1 MSLDARRLAVAL
13 AGYCAFLNLYSP
25 QALLPVLA
33 REFDASA
40 GRISAV
46 MTASSFA
53 IALTA
58 PFTGAV
64 ADVLGR
70 KRVIACALLAL
81 TVPMAMV
88 ATAASVND
96 LVFWRFVQ
104 GLLLPPIFAVTV
116 AYIGDEWPPAEVAG
130 VAGLYVSGSSL
141 GGFSGRLI
149 PGLLTDLIGWRAAL
163 ASLAVLTLAGGIA
176 FALLL
181 EPERRFVRSEGFLA
195 SLRQMA
201 RNLRDPRLLAFYAV
215 GFGVLFNFLAVFTYV
230 NFHLAAPPYLLTPS
244 MLGAIFV
251 TYLAGTATTPLVGR
265 AVGRLGRRN
274 FVLGVI
280 AVWAA
285 GALLL
290 LAHPLAVII
299 AGLTLCAMCGM
310 ICQAV
315 STSAVTAT
323 AQVGRSSAV
332 GLYVTS
338 FYVGG
343 SAGAFLPG
351 LAWQSFGWP
360 AAVAMALAMLALM
373 ALIVALGWGTAD
385 MRGA

>member
-1 MSLDARRLAVAL
+1 MSLVTRRLAVAL

-33 REFDASA
+33 REFNASA

-88 ATAASVND
+88 ATAASVDD

-116 AYIGDEWPPAEVAG
+116 AYIGDEWPSKEIAS

-149 PGLLTDLIGWRAAL
+149 PGVLTDLVGWRYAL

-181 EPERRFVRSEGFLA
+181 EPERRFVRSEGLLA

-230 NFHLAAPPYLLTPS
+230 NFHLAAPPYRLTPS

-280 AVWAA
+280 AAWAA

-290 LAHPLAVII
+290 LASPLAVILI
-299 AGLTLCAMCGM
+299 GLTLCAMCGM
-310 ICQAV
+310 ICQAI

-351 LAWQSFGWP
+351 LTWQRFGWP
-360 AAVAMALAMLALM
+360 SAVAMALAMLALM
-373 ALIVALGWGTAD
+373 ALIVALGWGKDEA
-385 MRGA
+385 RG

>member
-1 MSLDARRLAVAL
+1 MSLDTRRLAVAL
-13 AGYCAFLNLYSP
+13 AGYCAFLNLYAP

-33 REFDASA
+33 REFGASA

-70 KRVIACALLAL
+70 KRVITSAMLAL

-88 ATAASVND
+88 ATAASVD
-96 LVFWRFVQ
+96 ELVFWRFVQ

-116 AYIGDEWPPAEVAG
+116 AYIGDEFPPADVAG

-149 PGLLTDLIGWRAAL
+149 PGVLTDLIGWRFAL
-163 ASLAVLTLAGGIA
+163 ASLAVLTLVGGIA

-181 EPERRFVRSEGFLA
+181 EPERRFVRSEGLLA

-230 NFHLAAPPYLLTPS
+230 NFHLAAPPYGLTPS

-251 TYLAGTATTPLVGR
+251 TYLAGAATTPLTGR
-265 AVGRLGRRN
+265 AVGRLGRRK

-280 AVWAA
+280 AVWAV
-285 GALLL
+285 GAALL
-290 LAHPLAVII
+290 LAHPLAVIL

>member
-1 MSLDARRLAVAL
+1 MSLDPRRLAVAL

-33 REFDASA
+33 REFGASA

-70 KRVIACALLAL
+70 KRVITCAMLAM

-88 ATAASVND
+88 ATAASVDD
-96 LVFWRFVQ
+96 LVVWRFVQ

-149 PGLLTDLIGWRAAL
+149 PGVLTDLIGWRFAL
-163 ASLAVLTLAGGIA
+163 ASLAVLTLIGGIA

-181 EPERRFVRSEGFLA
+181 EPERRFVRSAGVFA

-215 GFGVLFNFLAVFTYV
+215 GFGVLFNFMAVFTYV
-230 NFHLAAPPYLLTPS
+230 SFHLAAPPYLLTPS

-251 TYLAGTATTPLVGR
+251 TYLAGTATAPLVGR
-265 AVGRLGRRN
+265 AVGRLGRRAL
-274 FVLGVI
+274 VLGLI
-280 AVWAA
+280 GVWAA
-285 GALLL
+285 GALML
-290 LAHPLAVII
+290 LAPSLAVII

-310 ICQAV
+310 MCQAV

-323 AQVGRSSAV
+323 AEVGRSSAV

-343 SAGAFLPG
+343 SVGAWLPG
-351 LAWQSFGWP
+351 LTWQSFGWP
-360 AAVAMALAMLALM
+360 AAVAMTLAMLALM
-373 ALIVALGWGTAD
+373 ALVVALGW
-385 MRGA
+385 RGAEARG

>member
-1 MSLDARRLAVAL
+1 MSLDTRRLAVAL

-33 REFDASA
+33 REFNASA

-70 KRVIACALLAL
+70 KRVITSAMLAL

-88 ATAASVND
+88 ATAASVDD

-116 AYIGDEWPPAEVAG
+116 AYIGDEFPPADVAG

-149 PGLLTDLIGWRAAL
+149 PGVLTDLIGWRFAL

-181 EPERRFVRSEGFLA
+181 EPERRFVRSEGLLA

-230 NFHLAAPPYLLTPS
+230 NFHLAAPPYGLTPS

-251 TYLAGTATTPLVGR
+251 TYLAGTATTPLIGR
-265 AVGRLGRRN
+265 AVGRLGRRK

-280 AVWAA
+280 AAWAV
-285 GALLL
+285 GAALL
-290 LAHPLAVII
+290 LAHPLAVIL

-351 LAWQSFGWP
+351 LAWQSHGWP
-360 AAVAMALAMLALM
+360 AAVAMTLAMLVTM
-373 ALIVALGWGTAD
+373 ALIVAIGWGETEA
-385 MRGA
+385 RV

>member
-1 MSLDARRLAVAL
+1 MNLDTRRLAVAL

-33 REFDASA
+33 REFNASA

-70 KRVIACALLAL
+70 KRVITSAMLAL

-88 ATAASVND
+88 ATAASVDD

-116 AYIGDEWPPAEVAG
+116 AYIGDEFPPADVAG

-149 PGLLTDLIGWRAAL
+149 PGVLTDLIGWRFAL

-181 EPERRFVRSEGFLA
+181 EPERRFVRSEGLLA

-230 NFHLAAPPYLLTPS
+230 NFHLAAPPYGLTPS

-251 TYLAGTATTPLVGR
+251 TYLAGTATTPLIGR
-265 AVGRLGRRN
+265 AVGRLGRRK

-280 AVWAA
+280 AAWAVGVA
-285 GALLL
+285 LL
-290 LAHPLAVII
+290 LAHPLAVIL

-351 LAWQSFGWP
+351 LAWQSHGWP
-360 AAVAMALAMLALM
+360 AAVAMTLAMLVTM
-373 ALIVALGWGTAD
+373 ALIVAIGWGETEA
-385 MRGA
+385 RV

>member
-1 MSLDARRLAVAL
+1 MSLDARRVAIAL

-33 REFDASA
+33 REFGASA

-46 MTASSFA
+46 MTASSLA

-58 PFTGAV
+58 PFTGAI

-70 KRVIACALLAL
+70 KRVITCAMLAM

-88 ATAASVND
+88 ATAASVNE
-96 LVFWRFVQ
+96 LIAWRFVQ

-149 PGLLTDLIGWRAAL
+149 PGVLTDLIGWRFAL
-163 ASLAVLTLAGGIA
+163 ASLAALTLAGGIA

-181 EPERRFVRSEGFLA
+181 EPERRFVRSAGFLA

-215 GFGVLFNFLAVFTYV
+215 GFGVLFNFMAVFTYV

-244 MLGAIFV
+244 LLGAIFV

-265 AVGRLGRRN
+265 AVGRLGLRA
-274 FVLGVI
+274 FMLGLI
-280 AVWAA
+280 ALWAA

-290 LAHPLAVII
+290 LPSLAVILV
-299 AGLTLCAMCGM
+299 GLALCAMCGM
-310 ICQAV
+310 MCQAV

-323 AQVGRSSAV
+323 AEIGRSSAV

-343 SAGAFLPG
+343 SVGASLPG
-351 LAWQSFGWP
+351 LTWHSYGWP
-360 AAVAMALAMLALM
+360 AAVAMALAMLTLM
-373 ALIVALGWGTAD
+373 AIVVALGWREPEA
-385 MRGA
+385 RV

>member
-1 MSLDARRLAVAL
+1 MLIDARRLAIAL
-13 AGYCAFLNLYSP
+13 AGFCAFLNLYSP

-70 KRVIACALLAL
+70 KRVIAVAMIGIAA
-81 TVPMAMV
+81 PMAMV
-88 ATAASVND
+88 ATASSVND

-116 AYIGDEWPPAEVAG
+116 AYIGDEWPPAEIAG

-141 GGFSGRLI
+141 GGFSGRFI

-163 ASLAVLTLAGGIA
+163 ASLALLTVIGGIA
-176 FALLL
+176 FAFLL
-181 EPERRFVRSEGFLA
+181 EPERRFMRSGGLIA

-215 GFGVLFNFLAVFTYV
+215 GFGVLFNFMAVFTYV
-230 NFHLAAPPYLLTPS
+230 NFHLAAPPYMLTPS
-244 MLGAIFV
+244 MLGAIFI

-265 AVGRLGRRN
+265 AVGRLGRRT
-274 FVLGVI
+274 FML
-280 AVWAA
+280 ALLCVWAA

-290 LAHPLAVII
+290 LVPSLAVII

-310 ICQAV
+310 MCQAV
-315 STSAVTAT
+315 STGAATAT

-332 GLYVTS
+332 GMYVTS

-351 LAWQSFGWP
+351 LTWQTFGWP
-360 AAVAMALAMLALM
+360 AAVAMTLGMLALM
-373 ALIVALGWGTAD
+373 ALVVGLAWGKAD
-385 MRGA
+385 ARG

>member
-1 MSLDARRLAVAL
+1 MTIDARRLAIAL
-13 AGYCAFLNLYSP
+13 AGFCAFLNLYSP

-33 REFDASA
+33 REFGASA

-70 KRVIACALLAL
+70 KRVIACAMIAIA
-81 TVPMAMV
+81 VPMAMV
-88 ATAASVND
+88 ATASSVND
-96 LVFWRFVQ
+96 LVVWRFVQ

-116 AYIGDEWPPAEVAG
+116 AYIGDEWPAAEVAG

-141 GGFSGRLI
+141 GGFSGRFI
-149 PGLLTDLIGWRAAL
+149 PGVLTDLIGWRGAL
-163 ASLAVLTLAGGIA
+163 ASLAALTLLGGVA

-181 EPERRFVRSEGFLA
+181 EPERRFVRSAGFFA

-215 GFGVLFNFLAVFTYV
+215 GFGVLFNFMAVFTYM

-251 TYLAGTATTPLVGR
+251 TYLAGTATTPLLGR
-265 AVGRLGRRN
+265 AVRRLGRRN
-274 FVLGVI
+274 FVLGLI

-290 LAHPLAVII
+290 LLPSLAVII

-310 ICQAV
+310 MCQAV
-315 STSAVTAT
+315 STSAVTTT
-323 AQVGRSSAV
+323 AQQGRSSAV
-332 GLYVTS
+332 GLYVTA

-360 AAVAMALAMLALM
+360 AAVAMALAMLAVM
-373 ALIVALGWGTAD
+373 ALVVALGWRKAD
-385 MRGA
+385 TRGA

>member
-1 MSLDARRLAVAL
+1 
-13 AGYCAFLNLYSP
+13 
-25 QALLPVLA
+25 
-33 REFDASA
+33 
-40 GRISAV
+40 
-46 MTASSFA
+46 
-53 IALTA
+53 
-58 PFTGAV
+58 
-64 ADVLGR
+64 
-70 KRVIACALLAL
+70 
-81 TVPMAMV
+81 MAMV
-88 ATAASVND
+88 ATAASVD
-96 LVFWRFVQ
+96 ELVFWRFVQ

-116 AYIGDEWPPAEVAG
+116 AYIGDEFPPADVAG

-149 PGLLTDLIGWRAAL
+149 PGVLTDLIGWRFAL
-163 ASLAVLTLAGGIA
+163 ASLAVLTLVGGIA

-181 EPERRFVRSEGFLA
+181 EPERRFVRSEGLLA

-230 NFHLAAPPYLLTPS
+230 NFHLAAPPYGLTPS

-251 TYLAGTATTPLVGR
+251 TYLAGAATTPLTGR
-265 AVGRLGRRN
+265 AVGRLGRRK

-280 AVWAA
+280 AVWAV
-285 GALLL
+285 GAALL
-290 LAHPLAVII
+290 LAHPLAVIL

-351 LAWQSFGWP
+351 LAWQSYGWP
-360 AAVAMALAMLALM
+360 AAVAMTLAMLLTM
-373 ALIVALGWGTAD
+373 ALIVAFGWGMAD
-385 MRGA
+385 ARG

>member
-1 MSLDARRLAVAL
+1 MIIDARRLAIAL
-13 AGYCAFLNLYSP
+13 AGFCAFLNLYSP

-33 REFDASA
+33 REFGASA

-70 KRVIACALLAL
+70 KRVIACAMIAIA
-81 TVPMAMV
+81 VPMAMV
-88 ATAASVND
+88 ATASSVND
-96 LVFWRFVQ
+96 LVVWRFVQ

-116 AYIGDEWPPAEVAG
+116 AYIGDEWPAAEVAG

-141 GGFSGRLI
+141 GGFSGRFI
-149 PGLLTDLIGWRAAL
+149 PGVLTDLIGWRGAL
-163 ASLAVLTLAGGIA
+163 ASLAALTLLGGVA

-181 EPERRFVRSEGFLA
+181 EPERRFVRSAGFFA

-215 GFGVLFNFLAVFTYV
+215 GFGVLFNFMAVFTYM

-265 AVGRLGRRN
+265 AVRRLGRRN
-274 FVLGVI
+274 FVLGLI

-290 LAHPLAVII
+290 LLPSLAVII

-310 ICQAV
+310 MCQAV
-315 STSAVTAT
+315 STSAVTTT
-323 AQVGRSSAV
+323 AQQGRSSAV
-332 GLYVTS
+332 GLYVTA

-351 LAWQSFGWP
+351 LTWQSFGWP
-360 AAVAMALAMLALM
+360 AAVAMALAMLAVM
-373 ALIVALGWGTAD
+373 ALVVALGWRKAD
-385 MRGA
+385 TRGA

>member
-1 MSLDARRLAVAL
+1 MSLVTRRLAVAL

-33 REFDASA
+33 REFNASA

-88 ATAASVND
+88 ATAASVDD

-116 AYIGDEWPPAEVAG
+116 AYIGDEWPSKEIAS

-149 PGLLTDLIGWRAAL
+149 PGVLTDLVGWRYAL

-176 FALLL
+176 FALLF
-181 EPERRFVRSEGFLA
+181 EPERRFVRSEGLLA
-195 SLRQMA
+195 SLRLMA

-230 NFHLAAPPYLLTPS
+230 NFHLAAPPYRLTPS

-280 AVWAA
+280 AAWAA

-290 LAHPLAVII
+290 LASPLAVILI
-299 AGLTLCAMCGM
+299 GLTLCAMCGM
-310 ICQAV
+310 ICQAI

-351 LAWQSFGWP
+351 LTWQRFGWP
-360 AAVAMALAMLALM
+360 SAVAMALAMLALM
-373 ALIVALGWGTAD
+373 ALIVALGWEKEEA
-385 MRGA
+385 RG

>member
-1 MSLDARRLAVAL
+1 MTPDPRRIAVLL

-33 REFDASA
+33 HEFGVGA

-46 MTASSFA
+46 MTASSIA

-70 KRVIACALLAL
+70 KRVIATAMIVIAI
-81 TVPMAMV
+81 PMVML
-88 ATAASVND
+88 ATATSVNGM
-96 LVFWRFVQ
+96 VFWRFLQ

-116 AYIGDEWPPAEVAG
+116 AYIGDEWPPAQVPA
-130 VAGLYVSGSSL
+130 VAGLYVSGASL

-149 PGLLTDLIGWRAAL
+149 PGVLTDLIGWRIALGSLAAL
-163 ASLAVLTLAGGIA
+163 TLIGGIA
-176 FALLL
+176 FMLLL
-181 EPERRFVRSEGFLA
+181 PRERHFVRSEGFSA

-201 RNLRDPRLLAFYAV
+201 RHLRNPRLIAFYAV
-215 GFGVLFNFLAVFTYV
+215 GFGVLFNFMAVFTYV
-230 NFHLAAPPYLLTPS
+230 NFHLAAPPYLFTPS

-251 TYLAGTATTPLVGR
+251 TYLAGTATAPLIGR
-265 AVGRLGRRN
+265 AVDRLGRRT
-274 FVLGVI
+274 FVLLLL
-280 AVWAA
+280 AA
-285 GALLL
+285 WGTGALLL
-290 LAHPLAVII
+290 LAAPVYVII

-310 ICQAV
+310 MCQAV

-323 AQVGRSSAV
+323 AQEGRSSAV

-351 LAWQSFGWP
+351 VFWHTTGWP
-360 AAVAMALAMLALM
+360 GAVAMTLAMLSLM
-373 ALIVALGWGTAD
+373 ALAVALWWRERA
-385 MRGA
+385 

>member
-1 MSLDARRLAVAL
+1 
-13 AGYCAFLNLYSP
+13 
-25 QALLPVLA
+25 
-33 REFDASA
+33 
-40 GRISAV
+40 
-46 MTASSFA
+46 
-53 IALTA
+53 
-58 PFTGAV
+58 
-64 ADVLGR
+64 
-70 KRVIACALLAL
+70 
-81 TVPMAMV
+81 MV
-88 ATAASVND
+88 ATASSVND

-116 AYIGDEWPPAEVAG
+116 AYIGDEWPPAEIAG

-141 GGFSGRLI
+141 GGFSGRFI

-163 ASLAVLTLAGGIA
+163 ASLALLTVIGGIA

-181 EPERRFVRSEGFLA
+181 EPERRFMRSDGLIA

-215 GFGVLFNFLAVFTYV
+215 GFGVLFNFMAVFTYV

-244 MLGAIFV
+244 MLGAIFI

-265 AVGRLGRRN
+265 AVGRLGRRR
-274 FVLGVI
+274 FML
-280 AVWAA
+280 ALLCVWAA

-290 LAHPLAVII
+290 LVPSLAVII

-310 ICQAV
+310 MCQAV

-351 LAWQSFGWP
+351 LTWQTFGWP
-360 AAVAMALAMLALM
+360 AAVAMTLGMLALM
-373 ALIVALGWGTAD
+373 ALVVGLAWGKAD
-385 MRGA
+385 ARG

>member
-1 MSLDARRLAVAL
+1 MMIDARRLAVAL
-13 AGYCAFLNLYSP
+13 AGFCAFLNLYSP

-40 GRISAV
+40 GRTSAV

-70 KRVIACALLAL
+70 KRVIAFAMIGIA
-81 TVPMAMV
+81 VPMAMV
-88 ATAASVND
+88 ATASSVND

-116 AYIGDEWPPAEVAG
+116 AYIGDEWPPAEIAG

-141 GGFSGRLI
+141 GGFSGRFI

-163 ASLAVLTLAGGIA
+163 ASLALLTVIGGIA

-181 EPERRFVRSEGFLA
+181 EPERRFMRSDGLIA

-215 GFGVLFNFLAVFTYV
+215 GFGVLFNFMAVFTYV

-244 MLGAIFV
+244 MPGAIFV

-265 AVGRLGRRN
+265 AVGRLGRRA
-274 FVLGVI
+274 FML
-280 AVWAA
+280 ALLCVWAA

-290 LAHPLAVII
+290 LVPSLAVII

-310 ICQAV
+310 MCQAV

-332 GLYVTS
+332 GLYVAS

-351 LAWQSFGWP
+351 LTWQSFGWP
-360 AAVAMALAMLALM
+360 AAVAMTLGMLGLM
-373 ALIVALGWGTAD
+373 ALVVALGWGRAEA
-385 MRGA
+385 RG

>member
-1 MSLDARRLAVAL
+1 MSLVTRRLAVAL

-33 REFDASA
+33 REFNASA

-88 ATAASVND
+88 ATAASVDD

-116 AYIGDEWPPAEVAG
+116 AYIGDEWPSREIAS

-149 PGLLTDLIGWRAAL
+149 PGVLTDLVGWRHAL

-181 EPERRFVRSEGFLA
+181 EPERRFVRSEGLLA

-230 NFHLAAPPYLLTPS
+230 NFHLAAPPYRLTPS
-244 MLGAIFV
+244 MLGACYHPARR
-251 TYLAGTATTPLVGR
+251 TRGGTAGTPQFCAGRDRGMGRGR
-265 AVGRLGRRN
+265 APAARLPPRRHPHRPDLVRDVRNDLPSRFDKRGDGDRASRTLLRGRALRHLILCGRQRGCLSPWPDLATVRLAFCSRHGACDAGADGADRRAGLGKRRSTGLRRLG
-274 FVLGVI
+274 
-280 AVWAA
+280 
-285 GALLL
+285 
-290 LAHPLAVII
+290 
-299 AGLTLCAMCGM
+299 
-310 ICQAV
+310 
-315 STSAVTAT
+315 
-323 AQVGRSSAV
+323 
-332 GLYVTS
+332 
-338 FYVGG
+338 
-343 SAGAFLPG
+343 
-351 LAWQSFGWP
+351 
-360 AAVAMALAMLALM
+360 
-373 ALIVALGWGTAD
+373 
-385 MRGA
+385 

>member
-1 MSLDARRLAVAL
+1 MSLDTRRLAVAL

-33 REFDASA
+33 REFNASA

-88 ATAASVND
+88 ATAASVDD

-116 AYIGDEWPPAEVAG
+116 AYVGDEWPSKEIAS

-149 PGLLTDLIGWRAAL
+149 PGVLTDLVGWRHAL
-163 ASLAVLTLAGGIA
+163 ASLAVLTLVGGIT

-181 EPERRFVRSEGFLA
+181 EPERRFVRSNGLLT

-230 NFHLAAPPYLLTPS
+230 NFHLAAPPYRLTPS

-280 AVWAA
+280 AAWAA

-290 LAHPLAVII
+290 LASPLAVILI
-299 AGLTLCAMCGM
+299 GLTLCAMCGM
-310 ICQAV
+310 ICQAI

-351 LAWQSFGWP
+351 LTWQRFGWP
-360 AAVAMALAMLALM
+360 SAVAMALAMLALM
-373 ALIVALGWGTAD
+373 ALIVALGWGKDEA
-385 MRGA
+385 RG

>member
-1 MSLDARRLAVAL
+1 MSLDTRRLAVAL

-33 REFDASA
+33 REFNASA

-70 KRVIACALLAL
+70 KRVITCALLAL

-88 ATAASVND
+88 ATAASVDD

-116 AYIGDEWPPAEVAG
+116 AYVGDEWPSKEIAS

-149 PGLLTDLIGWRAAL
+149 PGVLTDLVGWRHAL
-163 ASLAVLTLAGGIA
+163 ASLAVLTLVGGIT

-181 EPERRFVRSEGFLA
+181 EPERRFVRSNGLLT

-230 NFHLAAPPYLLTPS
+230 NFHLAAPPYRLTPS

-280 AVWAA
+280 AAWAA

-290 LAHPLAVII
+290 LASPLAVILI
-299 AGLTLCAMCGM
+299 GLTLCAMCGM
-310 ICQAV
+310 ICQAI

-351 LAWQSFGWP
+351 LTWQRFGWP
-360 AAVAMALAMLALM
+360 SAVAMALAMLALM
-373 ALIVALGWGTAD
+373 ALIVALGWGKDEA
-385 MRGA
+385 RG